1 MVELFGELSPVLL
14 LLLVMGLV
22 EFAKKFGLKGNAV
35 IALSMGLGV
44 VFGLLY
50 QIATLG
56 APPGFSGWFVYVV
69 FGLIFGLA
77 ASGLWDLGKRFATPT
92 TIVKGIPEVSFE
104 VEPPSSERIQEI
116 AKRIAAERDAKERGA
131 NYSYVSDDDLPVG

>member
-56 APPGFSGWFVYVV
+56 VPLDFAGWFMYVV
-69 FGLIFGLA
+69 FGLVFGLA
-77 ASGLWDLGKRFATPT
+77 VSGLWDLGKRFTTPT
-92 TIVKGIPEVSFE
+92 VIAEGIPEVSFTTE
-104 VEPPSSERIQEI
+104 VPSSVDIRELG
-116 AKRIAAERDAKERGA
+116 KRAAGA
-131 NYSYVSDDDLPVG
+131 IDDDLPVG